1 MQQNTKN
8 TLNPEKENSKVCGL
22 QHPVTINFT
31 DVSNCLGF
39 KGGKSRRGCSSNSV
53 KETAADE
60 SARFHTGN
68 KHSEAAKGPAV
79 RAHMWLSGKVLAQYV

>member
-1 MQQNTKN
+1 M
-8 TLNPEKENSKVCGL
+8 
-22 QHPVTINFT
+22 TINFT
-31 DVSNCLGF
+31 GVSNCLGF
-39 KGGKSRRGCSSNSV
+39 KGRRSRKGCSSNSV

-60 SARFHTGN
+60 PARFHTGN